1 MCLLVISEGNHR
13 GYLDSFRARA
23 PLALIT
29 LPKGK
34 NRRLKI
40 DNPIEFIMRE
50 REERTG
56 ENSHT
61 PSMVTLNACYFGHYL
76 KCRGQLLALYQLMFD
91 SKWKKNYILTTQIT
105 LATESIQFW
114 WALKPASH

>member
-50 REERTG
+50 RG
-56 ENSHT
+56 
-61 PSMVTLNACYFGHYL
+61 
-76 KCRGQLLALYQLMFD
+76 
-91 SKWKKNYILTTQIT
+91 KNGR
-105 LATESIQFW
+105 E
-114 WALKPASH
+114 